1 MAENE
6 PLSGTMPPGSESES
20 RGTTTAH
27 RPVGRPARPD
37 QPQPARARRW
47 ESRRGQDLLAQ
58 VLFLAPAVIY
68 MVAFFGYPVVKNF
81 LMAFQKY
88 STSTFYTG
96 EAPWVGLANYR
107 AVIASSVFS
116 KALLNTVLFTAGSIL
131 GQFVIGLALAV
142 FFRRRFPL
150 NGVLRSLLLIPWL
163 IPLIVS
169 GAVWRWILDKDNGA
183 LNRFLAAI
191 HLAPGHPGWLTSTS
205 LALIA
210 VIMVNIWIG
219 IPFNL
224 TILYG
229 GLQDIPEDLYE
240 AAALDGASG
249 WQRFR
254 YVTWPLLRPVVS
266 VVLVLGVVYTIK
278 VLDVILGLTNGG
290 PANASQTIAT
300 QSYHLSFVQFD
311 FGQGAAL
318 GNILIAIS
326 LLFAVIYLRANRRAV
341 DE

>member
-6 PLSGTMPPGSESES
+6 PLSGTVPPGSESGS
-20 RGTTTAH
+20 GGTTTAH
-27 RPVGRPARPD
+27 RPADSPPPPDQSPPARV
-37 QPQPARARRW
+37 RRFQ
-47 ESRRGQDLLAQ
+47 SRRGQDRLAQ
-58 VLFLAPAVIY
+58 LLFLAPAVIY

-107 AVIASSVFS
+107 AVITSSVFT

-191 HLAPGHPGWLTSTS
+191 HVAPGHPGWLTSTS